1 MYNAYMTASAKP
13 SISLFIP
20 GHIFGGIE
28 RALINLAVEFK
39 KKGYKTGLV
48 TPFLSENTEKML
60 PLQEISLI
68 NLNSKKNIFSLFKLI
83 RYLKK
88 EDPDIF
94 ISGSPVFNLILLL
107 AKFLSGSKTK
117 IVIGIFGIL
126 SKAKDTDSGIYKLI
140 PFLSKHLYKFADQI
154 VACSQAAADDFYK
167 ISGLPHGKVKVIYTP
182 IVTKDILKMSEEP
195 VIHPWFIKGSPPV
208 IIGVG
213 RLTNEKN
220 FIFLIRAFAEL
231 IKKRDSR
238 LMIIGTGPERERL
251 QNEISI
257 LGLNQKAQLAG
268 FVDNNYAFIARSAVL
283 VLTSLHDALPSV
295 IIEALALGTNVVSV
309 DCPGGVSEILE
320 RGRLGAIV
328 PQGNTSALTNAIL
341 SSLDDP
347 KDPEMLIM
355 RAQDFRSDVIADQY
369 LNMISS
375 M

>member
-1 MYNAYMTASAKP
+1 MTASAKP

-28 RALINLAVEFK
+28 RVFINLAVEFT
-39 KKGYKTGLV
+39 KKGYEVDLI
-48 TPFLSENTEKML
+48 TPFLNKNTAKILSM
-60 PLQEISLI
+60 QEINVV
-68 NLNSKKNIFSLFKLI
+68 NLNSKKNILSLFKLM
-83 RYLKK
+83 RYLKEK
-88 EDPDIF
+88 DPDIF
-94 ISGSPVFNLILLL
+94 ISGSPVFNLVSLF
-107 AKFLSGSKTK
+107 ARFLSGSKTK
-117 IVIGIFGIL
+117 IIICIFGIL

-140 PFLSKHLYKFADQI
+140 PFLSKYLYRFADQI
-154 VACSQAAADDFYK
+154 VACSHAAADDFYK
-167 ISGLPHGKVKVIYTP
+167 ISGFAPGKVKVIYTP
-182 IVTKDILKMSEEP
+182 IVTKDILKKAEES
-195 VIHPWFIKGSPPV
+195 VIHPWLMKDSPTPV

-231 IKKRDSR
+231 IKKRDAR
-238 LMIIGTGPERERL
+238 LMIVGTGPERKRL
-251 QNEISI
+251 QNEISM
-257 LGLNQKAQLAG
+257 LGLDQKAQLTG
-268 FVDNNYAFIARSAVL
+268 FVNNDYAYIARSAVL

-320 RGRLGAIV
+320 RGRFGAIV
-328 PQGNTSALTNAIL
+328 PQGDTPALTNAIISAL
-341 SSLDDP
+341 NDP

-355 RAQDFRSDVIADQY
+355 RAQAFRSDVIADQY